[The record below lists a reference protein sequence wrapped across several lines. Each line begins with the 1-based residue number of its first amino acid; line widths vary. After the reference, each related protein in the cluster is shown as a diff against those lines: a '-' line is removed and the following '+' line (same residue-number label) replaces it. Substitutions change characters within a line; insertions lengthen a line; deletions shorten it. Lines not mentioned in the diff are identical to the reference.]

1 MAAHDPDGV
10 TIASALPLSNTSMN
24 LRPTCRAS
32 SRYPVLKAGCEQQVC
47 LSSNWTSQPTRR
59 NTSTLLTPTPLH
71 SWSTKNVTKSETS
84 IRFDYASETA
94 GQEKLTTPLI

>member
-1 MAAHDPDGV
+1 
-10 TIASALPLSNTSMN
+10 MN

-59 NTSTLLTPTPLH
+59 NTSTLLTPTLLH
-71 SWSTKNVTKSETS
+71 SWSTRHVTKSETS
-84 IRFDYASETA
+84 IRFDCASETCGSGKTYDA
-94 GQEKLTTPLI
+94 FNIIMRLHVGSKRRFDL